1 MRTQLG
7 IPFRRTKI
15 NANSRNSVLNHSVEE
30 KPTQNKTR
38 QPNILKIVSA
48 KTTFDVQTNHFVKLV
63 CCCFV
68 KLIFSAK
75 FHSVPSFGIVSSAEF
90 GMNAFFRGITE
101 IVPSLFRRIFSEG
114 NSVPNP
120 RQSPR
125 KWTLCTGTG
134 VHRGRVHGWITSCV
148 HSINLYVYYYKV

>member
-1 MRTQLG
+1 MISTPIILFRTLLRMRTQLG

-15 NANSRNSVLNHSVEE
+15 EANSRNSVPNHSVEE

-38 QPNILKIVSA
+38 QPNILKIVSE
-48 KTTFDVQTNHFVKLV
+48 KTTFDVQTNHFVKIFKF

-68 KLIFSAK
+68 KLIFSAE
-75 FHSVPSFGIVSSAEF
+75 FHSVPSFGIVSSAEL

-101 IVPSLFRRIFSEG
+101 IVPSLFRGIFSEG

-125 KWTLCTGTG
+125 RMDTIWTGAG
-134 VHRGRVHGWITSCV
+134 VHRG
-148 HSINLYVYYYKV
+148 HS